1 MPKNTQKIIGW
12 IVSVLLLAAFLFY
25 AHRVYGGSSSVS
37 DVSLM
42 IVTCVA
48 GIQVV
53 ALCCMEDY
61 GAALLEKLAKI
72 EAYHATVSSASTS
85 LNYTYAGVESPVE
98 SQRERLR
105 REHELIMVHGAS
117 SVIAER
123 PGQAQDVA
131 NGIKVFLDGLEGCAE
146 GQAPAGD
153 MPACKGINCG
163 CTDGRSHSNE
173 CIVEAAM
180 IQGWAGDKE
189 ARDAFAAIQSKNF
202 ASRAATE
209 SAATQPATSPTQ
221 GDDAIEAEIHAKG
234 KTAPRITPADIEAS
248 IASEHYFT
256 ARDGRRGALHEE
268 TYVGRENPT
277 PDNSDLLPL
286 DLLTFCVLVLRNG
299 FTVTGESACA
309 SPENFNA
316 EIGRRIAR
324 ENAVAK
330 IWPLLGFRL
339 RDKISGD

>member
-61 GAALLEKLAKI
+61 VAALLEKLAKI
-72 EAYHATVSSASTS
+72 EAYQAAVSSASTS
-85 LNYTYAGVESPVE
+85 VSYAGGIESPVE

-105 REHELIMVHGAS
+105 REHELILVHGAE
-117 SVIAER
+117 SVIADR

-146 GQAPAGD
+146 GQAQAGD

-189 ARDAFAAIQSKNF
+189 ARDAFAAIQSENF
-202 ASRAATE
+202 SSRAATE
-209 SAATQPATSPTQ
+209 SVATQPAASPTQ
-221 GDDAIEAEIHAKG
+221 GDDAIEADP
-234 KTAPRITPADIEAS
+234 APRWPQGQAPRVTMEMVNEQIV
-248 IASEHYFT
+248 
-256 ARDGRRGALHEE
+256 GE
-268 TYVGRENPT
+268 TYTVLPSGRVTVCE
-277 PDNSDLLPL
+277 
-286 DLLTFCVLVLRNG
+286 LTLKNG
-299 FTVTGESACA
+299 FTVRGESAVVFI
-309 SPENFNA
+309 ENNVPQT
-316 EIGRRIAR
+316 GREIAR
-324 ENAVAK
+324 KKAADQ
-330 IWPLLGFRL
+330 IWQLLGYEL
-339 RDKISGD
+339 HSKLAEGAA